1 MKVADQGFR
10 AGSLPASLWRLGI
23 ATYTVLDVA
32 EMVEKIYMEFRKM
45 ENGKKVGMECL
56 GRHFDYGDRVEPSDL
71 GLSINAAEEMA
82 AKSNGS
88 IKIIKKK

>member
-1 MKVADQGFR
+1 M
-10 AGSLPASLWRLGI
+10 
-23 ATYTVLDVA
+23 LDVA

>member
-1 MKVADQGFR
+1 
-10 AGSLPASLWRLGI
+10 
-23 ATYTVLDVA
+23 VLDVA

>member
-1 MKVADQGFR
+1 M
-10 AGSLPASLWRLGI
+10 
-23 ATYTVLDVA
+23 A

>member
-1 MKVADQGFR
+1 
-10 AGSLPASLWRLGI
+10 
-23 ATYTVLDVA
+23 
-32 EMVEKIYMEFRKM
+32 MVEKIYMEFRKM
-45 ENGKKVGMECL
+45 ENGKKVGMECF
-56 GRHFDYGDRVEPSDL
+56 GRHSDYGDRVEPSDL